1 MRRGLGLLVFG
12 VFAAVLGLGAVRASG
27 GTTTTTGTTTTG
39 TTTTTASPT
48 YARLVPSYLPAACVG
63 GGAAAIY
70 EPGHTVLTLGTPASG
85 RGPSAYPANASVVAF
100 GSSTGGG
107 STCQSGQ
114 VTLESVSLLGG
125 FVTAGSVEATDGK
138 GTVSGLE
145 VGGSAVSL
153 SPGKTVPVS
162 FWGQVTLGKTV
173 DRLTAPLVVELL
185 ARHDGL
191 PAGTTIAVAFAASA
205 QAVGKPKP
213 AHHSPA
219 STLHSDKA
227 QTGGSQKQAEGASTK
242 TKQRQPSKPPPDF
255 PASPFPFLLS
265 GDLAPD
271 ARDNSVVASAM
282 QYLGVPYK
290 WAGASP
296 KTGFD
301 CSGLVTYVFA
311 RLGVSLPHY
320 TVAQWHS
327 PDGVWVAPNRLQPGD
342 LVFFIGSDG
351 TRKAPGHVGIYAGD
365 GYIIDAPH
373 TGTFVR
379 IDSLSEPRLANE
391 YVGARRIVSPLFVA
405 RRLSHVT
412 KPGASD
418 TAIPPGFTSPST
430 ISFVKPLGVAAASTA
445 VVQAPSR
452 RYWIWVGCALAG
464 LLFLLV
470 PGGALVFRRRRH
482 TPDEVQS
489 SELSS

>member
-1 MRRGLGLLVFG
+1 MRRGLALLVFG
-12 VFAAVLGLGAVRASG
+12 VLAAVFGLGSARAG
-27 GTTTTTGTTTTG
+27 GTGTTTTTGTTTG

-48 YARLVPSYLPAACVG
+48 YARLTPSYLPAACVG
-63 GGAAAIY
+63 AGAAAIY
-70 EPGHTVLTLGTPASG
+70 EPGRTVLTLGTPASG
-85 RGPSAYPANASVVAF
+85 RGASAYPANASVVAF
-100 GSSTGGG
+100 GSSSGGG
-107 STCQSGQ
+107 STCQGGQ

-125 FVTAGSVEATDGK
+125 FVTASSVEATNGK
-138 GTVSGLE
+138 GTVSGLAI
-145 VGGSAVSL
+145 GGSAVSL
-153 SPGKTVPVS
+153 SAGQTVPVS

-205 QAVGKPKP
+205 QPVAKAKP
-213 AHHSPA
+213 
-219 STLHSDKA
+219 TLHSSA
-227 QTGGSQKQAEGASTK
+227 SARQSHTTQTGGSQKPANGASK
-242 TKQRQPSKPPPDF
+242 TKKKQGQPSTPPPDY
-255 PASPFPFLLS
+255 PASPFPFQLN
-265 GDLAPD
+265 GGLAPG
-271 ARDNSVVASAM
+271 AQDNSVVSSAIK
-282 QYLGVPYK
+282 YLGVPYK

-301 CSGLVTYVFA
+301 CSGLVSYVFA

-365 GYIIDAPH
+365 GYMIDAPH
-373 TGTFVR
+373 TGAFVR
-379 IDSLSEPRLANE
+379 IDSLSDPRFANE
-391 YVGARRIVSPLFVA
+391 YVGARRIVSPMFIA

-418 TAIPPGFTSPST
+418 TAIPPGFTSPT
-430 ISFVKPLGVAAASTA
+430 VISFVEPLGIVAASSA
-445 VVQAPSR
+445 VVPAPSR
-452 RYWIWVGCALAG
+452 RYWIWAGVALCG
-464 LLFLLV
+464 LLLLLV
-470 PGGALVFRRRRH
+470 PGGAFAFRRRRQIA
-482 TPDEVQS
+482 D
-489 SELSS
+489 

>member
-1 MRRGLGLLVFG
+1 MRPGLGLLVFG
-12 VFAAVLGLGAVRASG
+12 VLAAVFGLGSARAG
-27 GTTTTTGTTTTG
+27 GTGTTTTTGTTTG

-63 GGAAAIY
+63 AGAAAID
-70 EPGHTVLTLGTPASG
+70 EPGRKVLTLATPASG

-100 GSSTGGG
+100 ESSTGGG

-114 VTLESVSLLGG
+114 VKLESVSLLGG
-125 FVTAGSVEATDGK
+125 WVTAGSVEATDGR

-145 VGGSAVSL
+145 IGGSAVSL
-153 SPGKTVPVS
+153 GAGQTVPVS

-185 ARHDGL
+185 AGHDGL
-191 PAGTTIAVAFAASA
+191 PAGTTISVAFAASA
-205 QAVGKPKP
+205 QPVAKPTP
-213 AHHSPA
+213 TNHA
-219 STLHSDKA
+219 SASALHSQK
-227 QTGGSQKQAEGASTK
+227 TRTSGSQKQGKSASTK
-242 TKQRQPSKPPPDF
+242 QKHGQPSKPPPDY
-255 PASPFPFLLS
+255 PAAPFPFLLS
-265 GDLAPD
+265 GALAP
-271 ARDNSVVASAM
+271 AAQDNSVVSNAIK
-282 QYLGVPYK
+282 YLGIPYK

-342 LVFFIGSDG
+342 LVFFVGSDG

-365 GYIIDAPH
+365 GYLIDAPH
-373 TGTFVR
+373 TGSFVR
-379 IDSLSEPRLANE
+379 IDSLSEPGLANG

-418 TAIPPGFTSPST
+418 TAIPPGFASPT
-430 ISFVKPLGVAAASTA
+430 AISFVKPLGIAAATTA

-452 RYWIWVGCALAG
+452 RYWIWAGCALAG
-464 LLFLLV
+464 LLLLLV
-470 PGGALVFRRRRH
+470 PGGAFVFRRRRH
-482 TPDEVQS
+482 T
-489 SELSS
+489 